1 MGKSDN
7 IVIKAIINFLKI
19 FMCETLVKRIIS
31 LILLAAGMPNK
42 QIAEL
47 TGFCERSVR
56 DLKKR
61 VEREEIESLFVVKGG
76 GRKRKLKDVE
86 SAIAEEIEQNN
97 YHSRQQVADMILEK
111 YGIKVSLPAVGR
123 LLKKTGLNGN

>member
-1 MGKSDN
+1 MKEKSV
-7 IVIKAIINFLKI
+7 IIKAVMKFLEI
-19 FMCETLVKRIIS
+19 FMCKTLAQRITS
-31 LILLAAGMPNK
+31 MILLAVGMPNK
-42 QIAEL
+42 QIAEI

-61 VEREEIESLFVVKGG
+61 IETEEIGKLFVVGGG

-86 SAIAEEIEQNN
+86 SAISEEIEQNN

-111 YGIKVSLPAVGR
+111 YGIKVSLPCVGR
-123 LLKKTGLNGN
+123 LLKKTGLSD

>member
-1 MGKSDN
+1 MKENTD
-7 IVIKAIINFLKI
+7 IIIKAVMKFLEI
-19 FMCETLVKRIIS
+19 FMCKTLVRRITS
-31 LILLAAGMPNK
+31 MILLAIGTPNK
-42 QIAEL
+42 QIAEI

-61 VEREEIESLFVVKGG
+61 IETEEIESLFVVGGG
-76 GRKRKLKDVE
+76 GRKRKLKDLE

-123 LLKKTGLNGN
+123 LLKKTGLSV